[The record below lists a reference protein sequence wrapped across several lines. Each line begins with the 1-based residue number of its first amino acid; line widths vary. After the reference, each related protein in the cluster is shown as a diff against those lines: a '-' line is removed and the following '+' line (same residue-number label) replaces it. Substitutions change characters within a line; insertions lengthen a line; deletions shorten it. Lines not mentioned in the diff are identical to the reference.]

1 MLAGLDLR
9 GGGPD
14 ARSCC
19 GLPRNSVDGQGGLD
33 LRRAGGPIL
42 GAAAVCRETASTA
55 KAAWTF
61 GAPAARSSEPLQS
74 AA

>member
-33 LRRAGGPIL
+33 LRRVGGRML
-42 GAAAVCRETASTA
+42 RAAAVRWWYLA
-55 KAAWTF
+55 
-61 GAPAARSSEPLQS
+61 
-74 AA
+74 